1 LAYLLLENGA
11 RLMLESGTGRILL
24 EGPISYFLPY
34 EYISIPIVVGNTNP
48 FDIDPEQTIPIA
60 VGNANPFDIDPEQTT
75 LITVGNAN
83 PFDID
88 PEQTTLITVGL
99 TTAD

>member
-1 LAYLLLENGA
+1 MSYLLLESGS
-11 RLMLESGTGRILL
+11 LFLLESGSPSLL
-24 EGPISYFLPY
+24 EGAAAFYLPY
-34 EYISIPIVVGNTNP
+34 EFSSV
-48 FDIDPEQTIPIA
+48 PIA

-99 TTAD
+99 TSSD